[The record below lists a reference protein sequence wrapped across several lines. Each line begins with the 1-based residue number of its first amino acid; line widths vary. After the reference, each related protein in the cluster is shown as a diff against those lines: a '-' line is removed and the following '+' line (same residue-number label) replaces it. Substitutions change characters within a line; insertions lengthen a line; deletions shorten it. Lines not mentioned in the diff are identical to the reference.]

1 LVEAIAVVAEMYE
14 ETKKILEAFCG
25 NKHRIVFQIPTYCT
39 IYLLD
44 KTHVK
49 IRTSKPLKFF
59 NITLLHVSILPDH
72 HQGVIIGEYSSL
84 FPQW

>member
-1 LVEAIAVVAEMYE
+1 MVTLHGRSADHIVLFFF
-14 ETKKILEAFCG
+14 ILLLC
-25 NKHRIVFQIPTYCT
+25 NIINVFQIATYCT

-49 IRTSKPLKFF
+49 IRTSNLLKIF

-72 HQGVIIGEYSSL
+72 HQGVNVPIYEVTEY
-84 FPQW
+84 FYIC

>member
-1 LVEAIAVVAEMYE
+1 MI
-14 ETKKILEAFCG
+14 KKKAQYFNIL
-25 NKHRIVFQIPTYCT
+25 NKVFSKISMNLVFQMPTYCA

-49 IRTSKPLKFF
+49 LRTSNPLKFF

-72 HQGVIIGEYSSL
+72 HQGVNVPIYEVTEY
-84 FPQW
+84 FYIC